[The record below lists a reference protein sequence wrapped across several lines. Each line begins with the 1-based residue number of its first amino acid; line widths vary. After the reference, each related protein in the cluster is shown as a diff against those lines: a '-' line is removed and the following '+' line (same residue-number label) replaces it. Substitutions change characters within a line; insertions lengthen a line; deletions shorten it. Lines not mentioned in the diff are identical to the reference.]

1 MTSVAD
7 GRVVGGVDTHKD
19 LHVAAAVDGT
29 GRILGTGT
37 FPATVAGYRA
47 LLRWLRG
54 LGEVGRVGVEGAGSY
69 GAGLARHLAVAGVE
83 VVEVDRPDRW
93 LRRRRGKSDPVDAE
107 AAARAALSG
116 QASGR
121 PKAGTGAA
129 EMVRVLRVAR
139 RSALK
144 ARTQAANQLHT
155 LRDTAPSELRER
167 LRPLRSAELVA
178 RAARFR
184 RGPLDSPVAATRA
197 AMAELARRHLAL
209 DAEIARL
216 DEELGRLLTA
226 AAPGL
231 LARHGIGVD
240 TAGAL
245 LVAAGDNPHRLRS
258 ERSFAALCGVSPLD
272 ASSGRQRRHRLNRG
286 GDRIANN
293 ALWRIVIVRMSND
306 PRTRDYVARRRA
318 EGRTTREII
327 RCLKR
332 YVARE
337 VYAELQ
343 TLHL

>member
-1 MTSVAD
+1 MASVAD
-7 GRVVGGVDTHKD
+7 GGVVGGVDTHKD
-19 LHVAAAVDGT
+19 LHVAAAVDTT
-29 GRILGTGT
+29 GRLLGTAA
-37 FPATVAGYRA
+37 FPTTAAGYRA
-47 LLRWLRG
+47 LLGWLRG
-54 LGEVGRVGVEGAGSY
+54 LGEVARVGVEGTGSY
-69 GAGLARHLAVAGVE
+69 GAGLARHLAAAGVE
-83 VVEVDRPDRW
+83 VVEVDRPDRR

-116 QASGR
+116 TATGT
-121 PKAGTGAA
+121 PKSGTGTA

-144 ARTQAANQLHT
+144 ARTQAANQLHA
-155 LRDTAPSELRER
+155 LRDTAPAEVRER
-167 LRPLRSAELVA
+167 LRPLRTAELVA

-184 RGPLDSPVAATRA
+184 PGPVDSPAAATKA
-197 AMAELARRHLAL
+197 AMTALARRHLAL
-209 DAEIARL
+209 DAEVAGL
-216 DEELGRLLTA
+216 DAQLGRLLATA
-226 AAPGL
+226 APDL
-231 LARHGIGVD
+231 LARHGVGVD

-286 GDRIANN
+286 GDRQANH
-293 ALWRIVIVRMSND
+293 ALWRIVLVRMAHD

-337 VYAELQ
+337 VYAELRALQ
-343 TLHL
+343 L